1 MSVKYYRDLEVWKE
15 ARKLAGA
22 VYRATARFPRS
33 ELDGLAKQLRRAVVS
48 VPSNI
53 AEGNGGIYRG
63 VYARHVAIAHGSL
76 MEVETQ
82 LIIAHDLGFLSED
95 DLGHLLELGDG
106 VGRMLRRLLV
116 ALRKTT

>member
-1 MSVKYYRDLEVWKE
+1 
-15 ARKLAGA
+15 
-22 VYRATARFPRS
+22 VYRASSRFPRA
-33 ELDGLAKQLRRAVVS
+33 ERDGLAKQIRRAVVS

-95 DLGHLLELGDG
+95 ELAHLLELGDR
-106 VGRMLRRLLV
+106 VGRMLRKLHE
-116 ALRKTT
+116 ALRKET